1 MLWRAS
7 AVVANYYFNRR
18 QTMNFKSAFQTA
30 SVATGFIAACAI
42 STGALAQSGE
52 KIAVFTKNLT
62 NPFFQVVRYG
72 ADNAA
77 KQMGAVVQHY
87 VPTKP
92 DSIPEQLSQIDD
104 VVIKKPDAIVFTPV
118 NFTAMGAGIQKM
130 NAAGIP
136 VVNLTD
142 RSETGKFVSYV
153 GSSDYEL
160 GRATGRY
167 LIKAIGGKGGVV
179 ILEGV
184 KGSMNSAE
192 RVRGF
197 NDAIKEFPQV
207 KLLASQ
213 PGNFQRL
220 QGLQVMENL
229 MQTHAQIDGVMAA
242 NDAMGSGAIEALEGA
257 NRKALVVGIN
267 GTKEAIDAIKA
278 GKMLATG
285 DYNGF
290 LQGCVGTMVAIRE
303 LRKLPVPKEV
313 IFKASVIDKSNYQA
327 ADVPADK
334 LVCPK
339 WEDAIK
345 G

>member
-1 MLWRAS
+1 M
-7 AVVANYYFNRR
+7 
-18 QTMNFKSAFQTA
+18 KSVCKSLTVFA
-30 SVATGFIAACAI
+30 AACLV
-42 STGALAQSGE
+42 TLGAAAQSGE
-52 KIAVFTKNLT
+52 KIAFFTKNQT
-62 NPFFQVVRYG
+62 NPFFQVVRLG

-77 KQMGAVVQHY
+77 KQMGATVTHY
-87 VPTKP
+87 IPTKP

-104 VVIKKPDAIVFTPV
+104 VIIKRPDVIVFTPV
-118 NFTAMGAGIQKM
+118 DYKAMGAGVQKI

-136 VVNLTD
+136 VVNVTD
-142 RSETGKFVSYV
+142 KSEAGKFVAFV

-160 GRATGRY
+160 GLVTGRY
-167 LIKAIGGKGGVV
+167 LLKTLGGKGNVV

-184 KGSMNSAE
+184 KGSLVSAD

-197 NDAIKEFPQV
+197 NDALKEAPQV

-242 NDAMGSGAIEALEGA
+242 NDAMATGAIEALEGA
-257 NRKALVVGIN
+257 NRKAQIVGVN
-267 GTKEAIDAIKA
+267 GTKEAVDAIKA
-278 GKMLATG
+278 GKMLASG

-290 LQGCVGTMVAIRE
+290 LQGCVSAMLAIRE
-303 LRKLPVPKEV
+303 VRKQPVPKEV
-313 IFKASVIDKSNYQA
+313 VFKAGVIDKSNYQP
-327 ADVPADK
+327 ADIPADK
-334 LVCPK
+334 RVCPK

-345 G
+345 S

>member
-1 MLWRAS
+1 
-7 AVVANYYFNRR
+7 
-18 QTMNFKSAFQTA
+18 MNFKSSLQSIT
-30 SVATGFIAACAI
+30 VATVFVAVCAI
-42 STGALAQSGE
+42 STAAWAQSGE
-52 KIAVFTKNLT
+52 KIAVFTKNQT
-62 NPFFQVVRYG
+62 NPFFQVVRLG
-72 ADNAA
+72 ANSAA
-77 KQMGAVVQHY
+77 SQMGAVVTHY

-104 VVIKKPDAIVFTPV
+104 VVIKKPHAIVFTPV
-118 NFTAMGAGIQKM
+118 DYKAMGAGVLKM

-136 VVNLTD
+136 VVNITD
-142 RSETGKFVSYV
+142 RSEAGKFVTFV
-153 GSSDYEL
+153 GASDYEL
-160 GRATGRY
+160 GLVTGRH
-167 LIKAIGGKGGVV
+167 LFKAMGGKGNIV
-179 ILEGV
+179 ILDGI
-184 KGSMNSAE
+184 KGSIVSAD
-192 RVRGF
+192 RARGF
-197 NDAIKEFPQV
+197 ADALKEYPQV

-229 MQTHAQIDGVMAA
+229 MQTHPQIDGVMAA
-242 NDAMGSGAIEALEGA
+242 NDAMAAGAIEALEGA

-267 GTKEAIDAIKA
+267 GTKEAVDAIKA

-290 LQGCVGTMVAIRE
+290 LQGCVGTMAAIRE

-313 IFKASVIDKSNYQA
+313 VFKASVIDKTNYQP
-327 ADVPADK
+327 ADIPADK
-334 LVCPK
+334 RVCPK

>member
-1 MLWRAS
+1 M
-7 AVVANYYFNRR
+7 
-18 QTMNFKSAFQTA
+18 TFKPVISKLAYA
-30 SVATGFIAACAI
+30 SVFLAA
-42 STGALAQSGE
+42 STLSVAALAQSGE
-52 KIAVFTKNLT
+52 KIAVFTKNQT
-62 NPFFQVVRYG
+62 NPFFQVVRLG
-72 ADNAA
+72 AENAA
-77 KQMGAVVQHY
+77 KQMGATVTHY

-92 DSIPEQLSQIDD
+92 DSIPEQLSLIDD
-104 VVIKKPDAIVFTPV
+104 VIIKKPNAIVFTPV
-118 NFTAMGAGIQKM
+118 DFKALGAGVQKI

-136 VVNLTD
+136 VVNVTD
-142 RSETGKFVSYV
+142 KSETGKFVSFV
-153 GSSDYEL
+153 GSSDYQL
-160 GRATGRY
+160 GVVTGRH
-167 LIKAIGGKGGVV
+167 LLKAMGGKGNVV

-184 KGSMNSAE
+184 KGSLVSAE

-197 NDAIKEFPQV
+197 NDALKEFPQA

-229 MQTHAQIDGVMAA
+229 LQTHAQIDGVMAA
-242 NDAMGSGAIEALEGA
+242 NDAMGSGAIEALDGA
-257 NRKALVVGIN
+257 NRKAQVVGIN
-267 GTKEAIDAIKA
+267 GTKEAVDAIKA

-290 LQGCVGTMVAIRE
+290 WQGCIATMAAVRE

-313 IFKASVIDKSNYQA
+313 VFKAGVIDKTNYQA

-339 WEDAIK
+339 WEDVVK